1 MKIKE
6 AAAQT
11 GLTEKAIR
19 FYESKKLITPQ
30 TYEMNGRTFREY
42 TEENVRTLMDI
53 AALRRA
59 FFSVG
64 QIQEILCD
72 PTRTEEIFREYRDSV
87 CTDYA
92 AMTPLISRLQE
103 TETPP
108 LHSIGDIARY
118 LQEKP
123 DREAPPPRELRLSRS
138 DETTESE
145 RAEAYRV
152 FLRRQSIRD
161 RRDSILAFSGKILR
175 FIGIILAILVSMYV
189 VWFAL
194 DNFRIVRDVHVTL
207 EAVEWQE
214 GKPETAIPRTVTL
227 SGEIR
232 DYLFRRDY
240 GKLRIEITGYE
251 SPYDEFA
258 QPFAYVSGKFGT
270 DEWNLSIFETMMR
283 EGEAVLL
290 EHTGRSFTNNEI
302 GVGIIQICENNS
314 PGSYSYDPESG
325 KSFLLAFG
333 ITDAE
338 MAQIIYEYS
347 RVEDRLIYEKHMAE
361 LREKHKAL
369 ET

>member
-6 AAAQT
+6 ASVQT

-30 TYEMNGRTFREY
+30 TYELNGRTFREY

-72 PTRTEEIFREYRDSV
+72 PSRTEEIFREYRDSV

-103 TETPP
+103 ADTPP
-108 LHSIGDIARY
+108 LRGIGDIARY

-138 DETTESE
+138 DDTTESE
-145 RAEAYRV
+145 RAEAYRI
-152 FLRRQSIRD
+152 FLRRQSLRD

-175 FIGIILAILVSMYV
+175 FVGIILALLIGMYV

-194 DNFRIVRDVHVTL
+194 DNFRIIRDVHVTL
-207 EAVEWQE
+207 DAVEWQE
-214 GKPETAIPRTVTL
+214 GKPETAIKRTVTL

-232 DYLFRRDY
+232 DYLFRKDY
-240 GKLRIEITGYE
+240 GQLHIGISGYE
-251 SPYDEFA
+251 VPHHEMA
-258 QPFAYVSGKFGT
+258 QPVAHVSGKYGT
-270 DEWNLSIFETMMR
+270 DNWNLSILDTMMR

-290 EHTGRSFTNNEI
+290 DRLWLNPEAAV
-302 GVGIIQICENNS
+302 GVIQICENNS
-314 PGSYSYDPESG
+314 PGSYTYDPDSG

-338 MAQIIYEYS
+338 KAQIIYEYS
-347 RVEDRLIYEKHMAE
+347 RIEDRLIYEKHMAE
-361 LREKHKAL
+361 IREKRKVQ
-369 ET
+369 EN